1 MQSQTRQALI
11 DLGAEFIELGGNER
25 IRLDQEPF
33 AWFVETGKVEIF
45 AIQTEISDSGSR
57 THVTTIESGRML
69 FGVRPQRQ
77 RSGPAFLRRSVKE
90 RSAALQAVGLPD
102 TRLLRIPIKLLTE
115 LAQKPEHLPEIQ
127 TRLEGWLSDLFV
139 KIPRSAAPNRFETLA
154 AGSELELQ
162 AEDAARS
169 GSSVMWLRHLS
180 GESHFL
186 GQPQLTVKPSST
198 LMPITDETWLI
209 CQESTQISC
218 VGTEHLLRSGA
229 VWEGLE
235 SFHDLFLGYVD
246 LLVVAAGQEEADR
259 LRLRQELNRGA
270 LDRTARNL
278 AALLARDSTQLQPT
292 LQAGRE
298 GALVDPLL
306 SAATLVGESQGFEI
320 VKPKGSGPQ
329 KNHGH
334 SLARIGNA
342 SRVRHRLVIL
352 RGEWWKRDNGPLL
365 GFIWKDG
372 KAAPENRLKGT
383 PVALLPTSA
392 KSYDLVNPA
401 TAERIPIT
409 KDVADTLEGEAF
421 MFYAPLPERAVNLWD
436 IGKLAARGR
445 SRDFITLGMMGVAMG
460 VLSLL
465 APILTGQIFGVAV
478 PAAERSGLAQM
489 TLALAVAAMAT
500 FGFHLTR
507 ATAILRISGKLDGSV
522 QAAVWDRLLAL
533 PVMFYKQFSTGDLAA
548 RSMGIDH
555 IRTLMLGNVTTALLD
570 AVSSGFSLL
579 LLFYFSWQLA
589 LVAVAMVFV
598 LMATTATV
606 LILQMKYQRQLLEM
620 QGNLASLVFG
630 LLTGIQKLRGA
641 GAEAR
646 ALALWAA
653 KFGEMR
659 AVTLK
664 VRHLANGQAAFNAVF
679 AVATTMALFAA
690 MHSLPS
696 LALPISDF
704 LAFSAAFGQFQA
716 ASLGLI
722 GLMSS
727 VLTMIPLY
735 ERLRPLIHTPP
746 EVDEGKLEAEEL
758 SGDIELSH
766 VSFRYDPKGP
776 LILNDVSIRA
786 KPGEF
791 VALVGPSG
799 SGKST
804 SLRLLLGFEK
814 AESGSIYF
822 DGQDLP
828 SLNAQSVRR
837 QIGVVLQNGQPMSGD
852 IFNNIVGTSSLGI
865 EEAWEAARMAGLEED
880 IKACPMGMH
889 TIMSEGGGGFS
900 GGQIQ
905 RLMIAR
911 AIVHRPRI
919 LLFDEATSALD
930 NHTQELVSK
939 SLQDLKA
946 TRIVVAHRLSTIRN
960 ADRIYVLEAGK
971 VTENGTYDELIANG
985 KTFAALAARQ
995 IA

>member
-1 MQSQTRQALI
+1 MQPETRQALI
-11 DLGAEFIELGGNER
+11 DLGAEHIELGGNER
-25 IRLDQEPF
+25 IRLDQEPY

-45 AIQTEISDSGSR
+45 ALQTDSSETGSR
-57 THVTTIESGRML
+57 THVTTIEAGRML
-69 FGVRPQRQ
+69 FGVRPQQQ

-102 TRLLRIPIKLLTE
+102 TELLRIPIKLLTE
-115 LAQKPEHLPEIQ
+115 LAQQPEHLPEIQ
-127 TRLEGWLSDLFV
+127 VKLEGWLSDLFV
-139 KIPRSAAPNRFETLA
+139 KIPRSASPNRFETLS
-154 AGSELELQ
+154 AGLELKI
-162 AEDAARS
+162 EPEGAARS
-169 GSSVMWLRHLS
+169 GNNVVWVRHLS

-186 GQPQLTVKPSST
+186 GQSQLAVKPSST
-198 LMPITDETWLI
+198 LMPISDETWLI
-209 CQESTQISC
+209 CQQETQISC
-218 VGTEHLLRSGA
+218 VGTDHLLRSGT

-278 AALLARDSTQLQPT
+278 AALLARDASPLQPA
-292 LQAGRE
+292 LQSTSDGAGM
-298 GALVDPLL
+298 DPLFN
-306 SAATLVGESQGFEI
+306 ATALVGESQGFELI
-320 VKPKGSGPQ
+320 KPKGVARP

-334 SLARIGNA
+334 GLARIGFA

-372 KAAPENRLKGT
+372 KIAPENRLKGT
-383 PVALLPTSA
+383 PVALLPTSP
-392 KSYDLVNPA
+392 KSYELVNPA
-401 TAERIPIT
+401 TSERIPVD
-409 KDVADTLEGEAF
+409 KAVAETLEGEAF

-436 IGKLAARGR
+436 IGRLAARGR
-445 SRDFITLGMMGVAMG
+445 SRDFITLAFMGVGMG
-460 VLSLL
+460 ILSLL

-478 PAAERSGLAQM
+478 PAAERSALGQM
-489 TLALAVAAMAT
+489 TLALAVAALAT
-500 FGFHLTR
+500 FGFRLTR
-507 ATAILRISGKLDGSV
+507 AIAILRISGKLDGSV

-548 RSMGIDH
+548 RSMGIDR

-570 AVSSGFSLL
+570 AVSSAFSLL

-589 LVAVAMVFV
+589 IVAVAMVFV
-598 LMATTATV
+598 LMVTTITV
-606 LILQMKYQRQLLEM
+606 LLLQMKYQRQLLEI

-646 ALALWAA
+646 ALALWAE
-653 KFGEMR
+653 KFGDMR

-664 VRHLANGQAAFNAVF
+664 VRHLANGQAAFNAAF
-679 AVATTMALFAA
+679 AVATTMALFFA

-696 LALPISDF
+696 LSLSVSDF

-735 ERLRPLIHTPP
+735 ERLSPLIHTPP

-804 SLRLLLGFEK
+804 SLRLLLGFER
-814 AESGSIYF
+814 AEAGSIYF

-852 IFNNIVGTSSLGI
+852 IFSNIVGTSSLGMK
-865 EEAWEAARMAGLEED
+865 EAWEAARMAGLEED

-889 TIMSEGGGGFS
+889 TILSEAGGGFS

-930 NHTQELVSK
+930 NHTQEVVSK
-939 SLQDLKA
+939 SLEDLKA

-960 ADRIYVLEAGK
+960 ADRIYVLEAGR